1 MSPSEQPKKCAACG
15 ADVTHTERMKDAKGR
30 YICAPCIAKLKAKK
44 RGGGGGA
51 AATTAASAGAS
62 VGESGGGDQG
72 ADLREYMRQAKE
84 AAKNQCPSCG
94 SFAQPGAII
103 CLNCG
108 YDARTQSQ
116 LQTKFGTAKAAK
128 VRGSGGGGGG
138 SDLPILNS
146 ALAATA
152 VVLAWLGIAVAMPV
166 WMAIDQED
174 PDLVFI
180 AGFANGVAGF
190 VFWIFWIIGYFRRS
204 DSTGK
209 SVLVLILTFIFNFIG
224 QAAALL
230 WFSKEGANK
239 LIRGLAVAVLIGI
252 CMNFILGGS
261 GAIEKIINID
271 KPTLPGIDR
280 TPRSQ

>member
-30 YICAPCIAKLKAKK
+30 YICAPCIAKLKAEK

-116 LQTKFGTAKAAK
+116 LQTKFGTAKASK
-128 VRGSGGGGGG
+128 SGGVGGGGLGI
-138 SDLPILNS
+138 SLPESGTVVGAIAFVYFLF
-146 ALAATA
+146 A
-152 VVLAWLGIAVAMPV
+152 VVLPIVDVFQLKMGLIMISFSIVFLMSFVLWIVAIIALMRRMETTFGKFMIFMVTATFLPLSAIMAMVYGAFYTESRALRWFSISNMLGFATCVGLGI
-166 WMAIDQED
+166 
-174 PDLVFI
+174 
-180 AGFANGVAGF
+180 
-190 VFWIFWIIGYFRRS
+190 Y
-204 DSTGK
+204 
-209 SVLVLILTFIFNFIG
+209 
-224 QAAALL
+224 
-230 WFSKEGANK
+230 
-239 LIRGLAVAVLIGI
+239 LAVTEA
-252 CMNFILGGS
+252 
-261 GAIEKIINID
+261 
-271 KPTLPGIDR
+271 
-280 TPRSQ
+280 Q

>member
-1 MSPSEQPKKCAACG
+1 M
-15 ADVTHTERMKDAKGR
+15 
-30 YICAPCIAKLKAKK
+30 
-44 RGGGGGA
+44 
-51 AATTAASAGAS
+51 
-62 VGESGGGDQG
+62 
-72 ADLREYMRQAKE
+72 
-84 AAKNQCPSCG
+84 
-94 SFAQPGAII
+94 
-103 CLNCG
+103 
-108 YDARTQSQ
+108 
-116 LQTKFGTAKAAK
+116 
-128 VRGSGGGGGG
+128 
-138 SDLPILNS
+138 
-146 ALAATA
+146 
-152 VVLAWLGIAVAMPV
+152 LAWLGIAVAMPV